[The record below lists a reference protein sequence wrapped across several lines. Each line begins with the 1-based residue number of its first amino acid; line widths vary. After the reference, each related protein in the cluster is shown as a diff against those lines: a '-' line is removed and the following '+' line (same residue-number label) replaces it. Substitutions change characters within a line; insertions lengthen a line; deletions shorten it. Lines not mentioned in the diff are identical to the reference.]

1 MRQLKQGSNRFQD
14 IIKKSIAAL
23 IVGAAILFY
32 GCEND
37 IKKIKAFSSPE
48 NLPFLEA
55 HDFETLFTDSG
66 QVRYSLKTPRLLRFE
81 NEGVEYIEFPEGM
94 ELVKFDANKN
104 IVSSLKADYAKQF
117 VKDKRWEAKNNVV
130 ATNEK
135 GDTLKTDYLIWEE
148 KEEKI
153 HTEEFVRI
161 IRPDQVITGIGFT
174 SDQALQNWRIKNPK
188 GNIYV
193 TVDNER
199 KKSNQSVNENQTL
212 QEGRTKPPSEPLQ
225 LKQR

>member
-1 MRQLKQGSNRFQD
+1 MRQLKQGSNIFQV

-23 IVGAAILFY
+23 ILGAAILFY

-37 IKKIKAFSSPE
+37 IEKIKAFSSPE

-55 HDFETLFTDSG
+55 HNFETLFTDSG
-66 QVRYSLKTPRLLRFE
+66 QVRYSLKTPTLLRFE
-81 NEGVEYIEFPEGM
+81 NEGVEYIEFPDGM
-94 ELVKFDANKN
+94 ELIKFDAKQN

-117 VKDKRWEAKNNVV
+117 VKDQRWEAKNNVV

-135 GDTLKTDYLIWEE
+135 GDTLKTDHLIWEE
-148 KEEKI
+148 KTEKI
-153 HTEEFVRI
+153 YTEEFVKI
-161 IRPDQVITGIGFT
+161 IRPDQIITGVGFT

-193 TVDNER
+193 TVDDER
-199 KKSNQSVNENQTL
+199 KKRNQPMDENPPL
-212 QEGRTKPPSEPLQ
+212 QEVRREPTSEPLQ
-225 LKQR
+225 FKQR

>member
-1 MRQLKQGSNRFQD
+1 MRQLKQDSNLFQN
-14 IIKKSIAAL
+14 IIKNSIAAL
-23 IVGAAILFY
+23 ILGAAILFY
-32 GCEND
+32 SCEND
-37 IKKIKAFSSPE
+37 IEKIKAFSSPE

-55 HDFETLFTDSG
+55 HNFETLFTDSG
-66 QVRYSLKTPRLLRFE
+66 QVRYSLKTPTLLRFE
-81 NEGVEYIEFPEGM
+81 NEGVEYIEFPDGM
-94 ELVKFDANKN
+94 ELIKFDAKQN
-104 IVSSLKADYAKQF
+104 IISSLKADYAKQF
-117 VKDKRWEAKNNVV
+117 VKDQRWEAKNNVV

-135 GDTLKTDYLIWEE
+135 GDTLKTDHLIWEE

-161 IRPDQVITGIGFT
+161 IRPDQIITGVGFT

-199 KKSNQSVNENQTL
+199 KKNQPKNENQPL
-212 QEGRTKPPSEPLQ
+212 QEERREPTNEPLQ